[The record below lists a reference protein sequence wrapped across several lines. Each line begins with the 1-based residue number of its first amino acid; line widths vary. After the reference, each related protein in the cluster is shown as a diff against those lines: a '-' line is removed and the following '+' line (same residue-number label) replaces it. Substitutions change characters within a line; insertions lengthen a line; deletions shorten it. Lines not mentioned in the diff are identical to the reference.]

1 VSSITS
7 VDGLISGINTTE
19 IISKLMQV
27 EAQPQTALK
36 TKLAAQQNVITAYQ
50 SVNTKIAA
58 LQTAAEALAGGN
70 FSVATN
76 TSAWQGVKATSSS
89 DTVTATAASGAPVGQ
104 MTFNVTSLAKTHVLT
119 VNLDDG
125 DSPVVSGNELQVSI
139 NGAVPP
145 VPIVVNDNNPQGTA
159 DAINAA
165 NMGIRAAVITTN
177 RGRILQLSA
186 TQTGVEHQFTI
197 DNFVNSPQ
205 ILSQAKDAT
214 ITVGDPNAGGYTVTS
229 PTNTLT
235 GVPPGVTLT
244 VGKEQD
250 DVTVSVDSDSAGLAD
265 NMQKMVDAANAALAE
280 IRSKTAYDA
289 ASKNGGVLSGNLGV
303 QQLQQKLLSSVSNGL
318 SGFGGFNK
326 VGIQLDSSG
335 NLKFDKDAFLAAY
348 KADPEGTKTAVSTGI
363 ATSFADIAK
372 SATDPLSG
380 TITQAVQG
388 TNDRVRTLNREIADW
403 DLRLAARQTALQRQ
417 YSGLE
422 VALGKL
428 KDQSTWLAGQVA
440 NLSANSG

>member
-1 VSSITS
+1 VSITS
-7 VDGLISGINTTE
+7 VDGLISGLNTTD

-36 TKLAAQQNVITAYQ
+36 TKLANQQNVITAFQ
-50 SVNTKIAA
+50 SINSKLAA
-58 LQTAAEALAGGN
+58 LKTAAEALAGSTYANLTG
-70 FSVATN
+70 
-76 TSAWQGVKATSSS
+76 TSAWQAVAATSSS
-89 DTVTATAASGAPVGQ
+89 DTVAATAASGAPAGQ

-119 VNLDDG
+119 VPLDEG
-125 DSPVVSGNELQVSI
+125 DNAVVNGSTLQVSI

-145 VPIVVNDNNPQGTA
+145 LPIIVNNNNPQGTA

-165 NMGIRAAVITTN
+165 NLGIRAAVITTN
-177 RGRILQLSA
+177 QGRVLQLSA

-197 DNFVNSPQ
+197 DNFLNAPA

-214 ITVGDPNAGGYTVTS
+214 ITVGDPNSGGYTVSS

-244 VGKEQD
+244 VSKEQEN
-250 DVTVSVDSDSAGLAD
+250 VTVSVDPDSAGLAD

-280 IRSKTAYDA
+280 IKAKSAYDA
-289 ASKNGGVLSGNLGV
+289 TGKNGGVLSGNLGV
-303 QQLQQKLLSSVSNGL
+303 QQLQQRLLSSVSNGL

-326 VGIQLDSSG
+326 VGIQLDQSG
-335 NLKFDKDAFLAAY
+335 SLTFDRNAFLAAY
-348 KADPEGTKTAVSTGI
+348 KADPEGTQTAVSTGI
-363 ATSFADIAK
+363 ATSLADIAK
-372 SATDPLSG
+372 SATDPISG

-388 TNDRVRTLNREIADW
+388 SNARMRALNNEIADW
-403 DLRLAARQTALQRQ
+403 DVRLAARQTALRRQ

-440 NLSANSG
+440 NLSSNSG